1 MTVAAELAAAD
12 QSESGHIQLPDSRC
26 RQNLELTVHDDMVS
40 FPKDLLVLERQ
51 LRNGRGV
58 FPICPVRPVLPEVD
72 TVPQLLDSERAV
84 AEHEI
89 ITALGERGRVVVRVR
104 EHHNVVLLALSQEEM
119 VGSLTTQARWLV
131 RIGTGNFGI
140 EKTTCPRSNSVLV
153 LWTIDRDRQN
163 TVRDVIDCCLP
174 VPP

>member
-26 RQNLELTVHDDMVS
+26 RQNLELTVHDDV
-40 FPKDLLVLERQ
+40 V
-51 LRNGRGV
+51 
-58 FPICPVRPVLPEVD
+58 
-72 TVPQLLDSERAV
+72 
-84 AEHEI
+84 

-119 VGSLTTQARWLV
+119 VSSLITQARWLV
-131 RIGTGNFGI
+131 RIGIGNFGI
-140 EKTTCPRSNSVLV
+140 EKTTCPCSNSVLV
-153 LWTIDRDRQN
+153 LRTIDRDRQN
-163 TVRDVIDCCLP
+163 TVRDVIDRYLP